1 MAHLTRDSLSQEICR
16 RLEDEKDSLRRQW
29 QASAPINYFVLD
41 DVLPE
46 KWSHEIYAAFPNT
59 EKMTLKRS
67 LRELK
72 YVSAQMNKYDSLLE
86 EGIYAFQTPQLV
98 KLVEQITQI
107 KALEPDEMLY
117 AGGISTMARGH
128 YLNPH
133 VDNSHDKSRERYRVL
148 NLLYYVS
155 PDWTEAAGCNLEL
168 WPDGP
173 EGRSTTILSRFNR
186 LVVMLTHQG
195 SWHSVSR
202 NVSNR
207 LRCCVSNYYFSKEPP
222 GGTEYFHVTS
232 FRGRP
237 EQPIRDMV
245 LRTDIWLR
253 TAIRRLFPSGIAK
266 NQHYYDK
273 RQDGR

>member
-1 MAHLTRDSLSQEICR
+1 MVHLSRDSLSQEICR
-16 RLEDEKDSLRRQW
+16 RLEDEKDGLREQW
-29 QASAPINYFVLD
+29 QASAPVNYFVLD
-41 DVLPE
+41 DLLPE
-46 KWSHEIYAAFPNT
+46 QWSREIYAAFPDT
-59 EKMTLKRS
+59 EQMTLKRS
-67 LRELK
+67 LREIK
-72 YVSAQMNKYDSLLE
+72 YVSAQMNKHSPVLE

-107 KALEPDEMLY
+107 KALEPDDMLY
-117 AGGISTMARGH
+117 AGGISAMANGH

-133 VDNSHDKSRERYRVL
+133 VDNSHDKFRERYRVL

-168 WPDGP
+168 WPAGP
-173 EGRSTTILSRFNR
+173 EGRPTTILSRFNR
-186 LVVMLTHQG
+186 LVVMVTHQG

-207 LRCCVSNYYFSKEPP
+207 VRCCVSNYYFSKEPP
-222 GGTEYFHVTS
+222 GGAEYFHVTS

-253 TAIRRLFPSGIAK
+253 TAIRRLFPAGIAK
-266 NQHYYDK
+266 NRHYYDK